1 MKTTILFIRHG
12 QTDWN
17 VAGRWQGFTDIPLN
31 EVGRAQAQML
41 TERIADWPI
50 KAVYSSDLS
59 RAAETGKAVAE
70 RLGIDLLL
78 DPAWRERGLGALEGL
93 TRDEIL
99 EQFPY
104 LSLPRTFIEAPGGES
119 YLDLKHRVLQGYKRV
134 LKEYSGEMVA
144 VVSHG
149 GTLRLIISHIL
160 ELPERIYAPFTLDG
174 NTGIS
179 RVVVNEDGHARLVTL
194 NDTAHLE

>member
-17 VAGRWQGFTDIPLN
+17 MAGRWQGFTDIPLN
-31 EVGRAQAQML
+31 TVGRAQAQML
-41 TERIADWPI
+41 AARVAAWPI
-50 KAVYSSDLS
+50 KAIYSSDLE
-59 RAAETGKAVAE
+59 RAAETGRVMAQKLSVP
-70 RLGIDLLL
+70 ITL
-78 DPAWRERGLGALEGL
+78 DAAWRERGLGQLEGL
-93 TRDEIL
+93 TREEIR
-99 EQFPY
+99 EQFPH

-119 YLDLKHRVLQGYKRV
+119 YLDLKKRVIEGYKRIV
-134 LKEYSGEMVA
+134 WEHTGEMVA

-149 GTLRLIISHIL
+149 GTLRLVISHIL

-179 RVVVNEDGHARLVTL
+179 RVVIDEEGHAHLVTL

>member
-17 VAGRWQGFTDIPLN
+17 MAGKWQGFTDIPLN
-31 EVGRAQAQML
+31 AVGRAQAEML
-41 TERIADWPI
+41 AVRVATWPI
-50 KAVYSSDLS
+50 KAVYSSDLE
-59 RAAETGKAVAE
+59 RAAETGRVIAQKLA
-70 RLGIDLLL
+70 IPITL
-78 DPAWRERGLGALEGL
+78 DAAWRERGLGQLEGL
-93 TRDEIL
+93 TREEIR
-99 EQFPY
+99 EQFPH

-119 YLDLKHRVLQGYKRV
+119 YLNLKKRVIEGYKRIV
-134 LKEYSGEMVA
+134 REHTGEMVA

-149 GTLRLIISHIL
+149 GTLRLVISHIL

-179 RVVVNEDGHARLVTL
+179 RVVIDEEGHAHLVTL